1 MKSSSVLSA
10 LCALALLA
18 PACDKGTQKAAE
30 AAPAQGAKEAA
41 PSPDPKP
48 EAGADAKAPQA
59 NPHVLPPSPGPKAV
73 ELGPPQEITPS
84 GTVRSETVDGLVMSV
99 PEEWVRGEVSGQMRK
114 GSFVLPGP
122 GGGAQLLVYR
132 FPGGAGTPEQNI
144 ERWKGQITGG
154 EAKTSEL
161 EAGGLKISAVDVSG
175 RFGGSAMP
183 GVPPTPAIEEAR
195 LLAAA
200 ISGSG
205 DPWYLKVVGPAK
217 TLEVWTPAWDKL
229 LAELNGGS

>member
-1 MKSSSVLSA
+1 MKSSSPLSV

-18 PACDKGTQKAAE
+18 PACDKGTRAAE
-30 AAPAQGAKEAA
+30 ASPQGAKEAAA

-48 EAGADAKAPQA
+48 EAEAPPIHPQ
-59 NPHVLPPSPGPKAV
+59 VLPPHPGPKPV
-73 ELGPPQEITPS
+73 ELGPPQAITPS
-84 GTVRSETVDGLVMSV
+84 GATRSETVDGLVMSV
-99 PEEWVRGEVSGQMRK
+99 PEEWVRGEVSGKMRK

-122 GGGAQLLVYR
+122 GGGAELLVYR
-132 FPGGAGTPEQNI
+132 FAGGAGTTEQNI
-144 ERWKGQITGG
+144 ERWKGQIEGG
-154 EAKTSEL
+154 EATTREL
-161 EAGGLKISAVDVSG
+161 EAGDLKISAVDVSG

-217 TLEVWTPAWDKL
+217 TLELWEPAWTKL
-229 LAELNGGS
+229 LSELKGA

>member
-1 MKSSSVLSA
+1 MKSSSLLSA
-10 LCALALLA
+10 LCALALFA
-18 PACDKGTQKAAE
+18 PACDKGTQE

-41 PSPDPKP
+41 PSPEPKP
-48 EAGADAKAPQA
+48 EAGPEAKAPQA
-59 NPHVLPPSPGPKAV
+59 NPHVLPPHPGPKAA
-73 ELGPPQEITPS
+73 ELGPPQEISPS
-84 GTVRSETVDGLVMSV
+84 GTTRSETVDGLVMSV

-114 GSFVLPGP
+114 GSFVMPGP

-144 ERWKGQITGG
+144 ERWKGQIEGG
-154 EAKTSEL
+154 EAKTRAL
-161 EAGGLKISAVDVSG
+161 EVGDLKISAVDVSG

-183 GVPPTPAIEEAR
+183 GVPPTPAIEDAR

-217 TLEVWTPAWDKL
+217 TLEVWVPAWDKL
-229 LAELNGGS
+229 LAELKGA